1 MRYFTLTTLFSLLIF
16 SFSNLTAQE
25 LVLKS
30 DLEGLTM
37 TLGQTFEPSTY
48 VENLEGDKLSCPYVY
63 YYNKEGVFSRAE
75 SISYDRNNGEI
86 KANAPGKHE
95 VVAMCLGLQTDRLS
109 RTFEVE
115 VNYGKVAEITIS
127 LPQKNYVNTFLPLII
142 DVVDESGFKRDVQ
155 KINLTSDSQILSID
169 DTNNVKALMPGTTTL
184 TAELDG
190 VSASVEIIILE
201 NPLSKIELS
210 SNQDVVRTGDVVRY
224 SATGLD
230 SNGNEISNL
239 PFKYTFYGESFDV
252 SESATGTMLND
263 GRFVAEEPGN
273 YSISATLG
281 DITSSKQLRVIA
293 RDIKREV
300 FRVGNTVVPDKRT
313 SDFWIFEGVDGRD
326 YAVTG
331 THSAD
336 GSAFF
341 WDVTD
346 PSNMKKIDSIKVD
359 ARTVNDV
366 KVSQD
371 GKIAIISRE
380 GASNRKNGIF
390 ILDVT
395 NPYDVQVLA
404 EYTKNL
410 TGGVHNLF
418 IDNEHVYVLGSGE
431 RYYVLNI
438 EDPSNPVEVGMF
450 ELGKEGQSIH
460 DVWIEDGIAYSSNW
474 KDGVYLVDVGNGI
487 AGGSPSNPVAFA
499 DYTYASGANH
509 AAFPFKSKSTGT
521 FYVVLCDEIFP
532 NGVDLTEPSIT
543 AGFCHFVDFSDLDN
557 PVEVAKFEVP
567 GTGSHNLW
575 VDDDVLYVAMYGG
588 GVRVVDISGD
598 LVGDLFRQDREIG
611 YTMTGSPNGF
621 IPNATMS
628 WGAQVYKGYVFY
640 SDMHSG
646 LGVAKVSE
654 EEPDTSNVNQ
664 YIERTGIPD

>member
-1 MRYFTLTTLFSLLIF
+1 MRTIKFLSILLFTVSSANINAQDLF
-16 SFSNLTAQE
+16 
-25 LVLKS
+25 VKS
-30 DLEGLTM
+30 DLEGLK
-37 TLGQTFEPSTY
+37 LNIGETFEPETY
-48 VENLEGDKLSCPYVY
+48 AETINGERVSCPYTF
-63 YYNKEGVFSRAE
+63 YYNKQGVFSRAKA
-75 SISYDRNNGEI
+75 ISYDRNKGEI

-95 VVAMCLGLQTDRLS
+95 VVAICLGLKDQRLS

-115 VNYGKVAEITIS
+115 VDYAMVKEITITV
-127 LPQKNYVNTFLPLII
+127 PKNNYVNTYLDLNF
-142 DVVDESGFKRDVQ
+142 DVLDSQGFKRDGQ
-155 KINLTSDSQILSID
+155 KLNITSSSEILQIDNI
-169 DTNNVKALMPGTTTL
+169 NNVKAVGSGSAIL

-190 VSASVEIIILE
+190 VSASVEIDVLE
-201 NPLSKIELS
+201 NPLAKIVLS
-210 SNQDVVRTGDVVRY
+210 SNQEVVRTGDVVQHTAKGFDM
-224 SATGLD
+224 S
-230 SNGNEISNL
+230 GNEIKNL
-239 PFKYTFYGESFDV
+239 PFEYTFYGKSFDV
-252 SESATGTMLND
+252 SESASGTILND
-263 GRFVAEEPGN
+263 GRFVAEEPGE

-281 DITSSKQLRVIA
+281 DVTSSKPLRVVA

-313 SDFWIFEGVDGRD
+313 SDFWIFEGIDGRD

-336 GSAFF
+336 GTAFF

-395 NPYDVQVLA
+395 NPYDVKVLS

-418 IDNEHVYVLGSGE
+418 IDNDHAYVLGTGE
-431 RYYVLNI
+431 RYYILNI

-450 ELGKEGQSIH
+450 EVGSEGQNIH

-474 KDGVYLVDVGNGI
+474 RDGVYLVDVGNGV

-499 DYTYASGANH
+499 NYTYASGANH
-509 AAFPFKSKSTGT
+509 AAFPFRSNSTGK
-521 FYVVLCDEIFP
+521 FYVVACDEIFP
-532 NGVDLTEPSIT
+532 DGVQLTEPEIT
-543 AGFCHFVDFSDLDN
+543 AGFCHFVDFTDLDN

-575 VDDDVLYVAMYGG
+575 VEDDVLYVAMYGG

-621 IPNATMS
+621 IPNATMA

-654 EEPDTSNVNQ
+654 QKPDTSNENQ
-664 YIERTGIPD
+664 YIENTGIPD

>member
-1 MRYFTLTTLFSLLIF
+1 MRNIILKTMLFLLAFTSTNLIAQDLFI
-16 SFSNLTAQE
+16 
-25 LVLKS
+25 KS

-37 TLGQTFEPSTY
+37 RLGDSFEPETY
-48 VENLEGDKLSCPYVY
+48 VENLNGEQFSCPYVY
-63 YYNKEGVFSRAE
+63 YYNKEGVYSRAE

-95 VVAMCLGLQTDRLS
+95 VVAMCLGLQNDRLS

-115 VNYGKVAEITIS
+115 VNYGKVSEITIS
-127 LPQKNYVNTFLPLII
+127 LPQNNYVNTYLPINFE
-142 DVVDESGFKRDVQ
+142 VVDEVGFKRDGQ
-155 KINLTSDSQILSID
+155 KLNLTSNSQILSID
-169 DTNNVKALMPGTTTL
+169 GSNNVKALMPGTAKL

-190 VSASVEIIILE
+190 VSATVELTVIK
-201 NPLSKIELS
+201 NPLSSIELN
-210 SNQDVVRTGDVVRY
+210 SNLDVARTGDVVRY
-224 SATGLD
+224 SAKGYDLK
-230 SNGNEISNL
+230 GNEIKNL
-239 PFKYTFYGESFDV
+239 PFKYTFYGKSFDV
-252 SESATGTMLND
+252 SESANGTMLND

-273 YSISATLG
+273 YSISVNLG
-281 DITSSKQLRVIA
+281 DVSASKPLRVVA
-293 RDIKREV
+293 RDIQREV

-336 GSAFF
+336 GTAFF

-346 PSNMKKIDSIKVD
+346 PTNMKKIDSIKVD

-395 NPYDVQVLA
+395 NPYDVQVLS

-418 IDNEHVYVLGSGE
+418 IDNDHAYVLGSGE

-438 EDPSNPVEVGMF
+438 EDPKNPLEVGVF
-450 ELGKEGQSIH
+450 GLGKEEQSIH

-474 KDGVYLVDVGNGI
+474 KDGLYMVDVGNGI
-487 AGGSPSNPVAFA
+487 AGGSPSNPVAFSN
-499 DYTYASGANH
+499 YTYASGANH

-532 NGVDLTEPSIT
+532 NGVTLTEPELT
-543 AGFCHFVDFSDLDN
+543 AGFCHFVDFTDLDN
-557 PVEVAKFEVP
+557 PVEIAKFEVP

-575 VDDDVLYVAMYGG
+575 IEDDVLYVAMYGG

-654 EEPDTSNVNQ
+654 QKPDTSNANQ
-664 YIERTGIPD
+664 YIERAGIPD